1 MRKTARLSSINGER
15 RSLARVSSMFA
26 CKKKP
31 LIEQRLWRGTPFP
44 EPGIPGESSDT
55 KYKNRLGKYP
65 LGKYREVA
73 C

>member
-1 MRKTARLSSINGER
+1 
-15 RSLARVSSMFA
+15 MFA

-65 LGKYREVA
+65 LGKYPLGKYREVA